1 MLADWLRTDPC
12 SAQPLFQLSA
22 ANPSGEGASWS
33 VTYLEGARTGSD
45 ERALRAS
52 RCAYR
57 GRSWLGV
64 APPIGLYSPLV
75 PAAHHIRSTRCRR
88 DIDELCPVNR
98 QFRSKRD

>member
-52 RCAYR
+52 RFALR
-57 GRSWLGV
+57 
-64 APPIGLYSPLV
+64 
-75 PAAHHIRSTRCRR
+75 AARIVGGHGWA
-88 DIDELCPVNR
+88 
-98 QFRSKRD
+98 

>member
-52 RCAYR
+52 RCALR
-57 GRSWLGV
+57 VSWEVMAGRS
-64 APPIGLYSPLV
+64 
-75 PAAHHIRSTRCRR
+75 AA
-88 DIDELCPVNR
+88 NR
-98 QFRSKRD
+98 AL